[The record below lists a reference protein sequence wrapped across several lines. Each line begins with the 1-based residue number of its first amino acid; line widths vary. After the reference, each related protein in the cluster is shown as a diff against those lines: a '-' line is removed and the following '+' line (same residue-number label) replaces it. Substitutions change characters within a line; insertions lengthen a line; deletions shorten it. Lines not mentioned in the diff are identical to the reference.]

1 MDDDAKGATNGNGKH
16 SANDSSAR
24 AGWGSW
30 AGLGVREQRPSK
42 RALEAKAKAEADAAA
57 AKRARLDAQ
66 LPTVI
71 ITEKRQKRS
80 AKLKIA
86 QVLVC
91 CVCDCKCVLVKACS
105 VQCAVCT
112 AARCCSATVYMFGTF
127 SVGVMRLL
135 SSGSMCYY

>member
-1 MDDDAKGATNGNGKH
+1 MDEDAKGTSNGKH
-16 SANDSSAR
+16 KTDNDAR

-66 LPTVI
+66 LPTVV

-86 QVLVC
+86 QVCVLVRAVFICSRALNSVC
-91 CVCDCKCVLVKACS
+91 CVAC
-105 VQCAVCT
+105 
-112 AARCCSATVYMFGTF
+112 
-127 SVGVMRLL
+127 
-135 SSGSMCYY
+135 

>member
-1 MDDDAKGATNGNGKH
+1 MDDDAKGATSSGKH
-16 SANDSSAR
+16 SANDSNAR

-42 RALEAKAKAEADAAA
+42 RALEAKAKAKADAAA

-86 QVLVC
+86 QVRV
-91 CVCDCKCVLVKACS
+91 CVCDTS
-105 VQCAVCT
+105 VC
-112 AARCCSATVYMFGTF
+112 
-127 SVGVMRLL
+127 L
-135 SSGSMCYY
+135 